1 MMEIH
6 PENVKLTPETEKDAR
21 KQGND
26 PSADLLRN
34 LTKQSLLEKIR
45 GIQKKSGKPRK
56 NHAHIRK
63 NQAKSG
69 NIRGS

>member
-1 MMEIH
+1 MEIH
-6 PENVKLTPETEKDAR
+6 PKTVKLTPETEKDAR

-45 GIQKKSGKPRK
+45 GFQKKSGKSRK
-56 NHAHIRK
+56 NKAISEKIRP
-63 NQAKSG
+63 NQEK
-69 NIRGS
+69 IRGS

>member
-1 MMEIH
+1 MEIH
-6 PENVKLTPETEKDAR
+6 PKTVKLTPETEKYAR

-45 GIQKKSGKPRK
+45 GIQKKSGKS
-56 NHAHIRK
+56 RK
-63 NQAKSG
+63 NQAKSEKIRP
-69 NIRGS
+69 NEKKIRGS